1 MQSCDTWPICFG
13 PVVAHE
19 RGVRE
24 FSTTLLVEQGWCQ
37 FISLCPPSHS
47 TFGLTLLY
55 EARTKVQAGCY
66 VYVCPP
72 LGRAG
77 RCGFGGRGVTPA
89 QEELHRV
96 SPHTT
101 RSCILVCWL

>member
-77 RCGFGGRGVTPA
+77 WYGLADPRGCGRLVFGGV
-89 QEELHRV
+89 
-96 SPHTT
+96 
-101 RSCILVCWL
+101 